1 MAEDQDDSQKTEEP
15 TQKRLQDAR
24 EKGQVPMSREVGSWA
39 AMSAILLVIVA
50 FAPGMVRDLA
60 ASLSGFL
67 GSMHD
72 HPMDAGNVG
81 RILMD
86 VAWLLLVQ
94 MAMPVALL
102 AAVGIAATLLQTGGL
117 ISTESMKP
125 DPGKLSPLKGLSR
138 MFSAK
143 GLVEFGKNLVKLF
156 VVGAV
161 IAWVLWPIMG
171 TIEHFAGLDMARV
184 LAEARELTVRML
196 VSVIVVL
203 TLLAGAD
210 LVYQRHAF
218 RKQLMMSRQDL
229 KDEFKQ
235 QEGDPTVK
243 ARLRQL
249 RMEKARRR
257 MMANVPKSDVVIT
270 NPTHFAVAL
279 KYDPATMQAPV
290 VMAKGADLVA
300 HRIRDLARENDV
312 PIVENPPLARALYA
326 SAEIDQEIP
335 AEHYRAMAEVIS
347 YVFKLKN
354 RALPG

>member
-1 MAEDQDDSQKTEEP
+1 MAEDQDDSQKTEDP

-24 EKGQVPMSREVGSWA
+24 DKGQVPMSREVGSWA
-39 AMSAILLVIVA
+39 TMSAILFVIVA
-50 FAPGMVRDLA
+50 CAPGMARDLT

-67 GSMHD
+67 GSMHAV
-72 HPMDAGNVG
+72 PMDAGNVG
-81 RILMD
+81 RVLME
-86 VAWLLLVQ
+86 AALLIVGEL
-94 MAMPVALL
+94 ALPLAAL
-102 AAVGIAATLLQTGGL
+102 AAVGIAATLFQTDGL
-117 ISTESMKP
+117 VSASSMKP

-143 GLVEFGKNLVKLF
+143 GLVEFAKNLVKLF

-161 IAWVLWPIMG
+161 IAWVLWPMMA
-171 TIEHFAGLDMARV
+171 TIEHFAGLDMGRV

-196 VSVIVVL
+196 VAVIIVL

-210 LVYQRHAF
+210 LIYQRHAF

-279 KYDPATMQAPV
+279 KYDPDTMQAPV

-300 HRIRDLARENDV
+300 QRIRELARENDV

-326 SAEIDQEIP
+326 SAEIDEEIP

-347 YVFKLKN
+347 YVFKLRN
-354 RALPG
+354 RALPE

>member
-1 MAEDQDDSQKTEEP
+1 MAEDQDDSQKTEDP

-24 EKGQVPMSREVGSWA
+24 DKGQVPMSREVGSWA
-39 AMSAILLVIVA
+39 TMSAILFVIVA
-50 FAPGMVRDLA
+50 FAPGMARDLT

-67 GSMHD
+67 GSMHAV
-72 HPMDAGNVG
+72 PMDAGNVG
-81 RILMD
+81 RVLME
-86 VAWLLLVQ
+86 AALLMVGEL
-94 MAMPVALL
+94 ALPLAAL
-102 AAVGIAATLLQTGGL
+102 AAVGVAATLFQTGGL
-117 ISTESMKP
+117 ISVETMKP

-143 GLVEFGKNLVKLF
+143 GLVEFAKNLVKLF

-161 IAWVLWPIMG
+161 IAWVLWPMMG

-196 VSVIVVL
+196 VAVIIVL

-210 LVYQRHAF
+210 LIYQRHAF

-279 KYDPATMQAPV
+279 KYDPDTMQAPV

-300 HRIRDLARENDV
+300 QRIRELARENDV

-326 SAEIDQEIP
+326 SAEIDEEIP

-347 YVFKLKN
+347 YVFKLRN